1 MAKVT
6 RKRLARGTKFVTEH
20 VFTPIDDGSSPSI
33 GHQINNAGL
42 DNENLAHRSVP
53 FRVNLNIP
61 FIDSRFG
68 SLDSRTF
75 SVPFV
80 LPPLQDTFGFTTNG
94 VIKTPTVSAA
104 NSPVPV
110 ILDELSL
117 GFDQR
122 AEPAAIEDN
131 WSGSAV
137 GFGSQ
142 DGKLNY
148 DEWSKL
154 SLKVSIFQKPA
165 KFFNPMTGVWPN
177 EIVSFDVP
185 YSVWVADGPFVVK
198 DLNKAI
204 DPYKTY
210 ALGIEFPDSP
220 NEGIAFVNICVSMK
234 FRHDLVARDQG
245 DTIQN
250 IPTKSRAPLNRV
262 AAGQAVTIT
271 VPSATSKIEADTAD
285 GVSHNL
291 GIIDEALS
299 ERFRGGIDS
308 HGETAPYQ
316 EMELDAGYEVIA
328 VPLMGNRR
336 RGGISPYDS
345 DLEPYMKAS
354 TAAAALYD
362 RRIIPLA
369 HPVCVHHVFLAYNWQ
384 RWNNVTAGGAA
395 APTTYVPQS
404 ANFTVDVGVGIGTGL
419 KGDNFTYDQ
428 VASASL
434 ANPAAIGGTSGNPTA
449 SSTWLANTIDWV
461 KTAELSGIRN
471 YSLISTIN
479 ATHDAL
485 SFWDWDMISIPLVGS
500 GGTGYT
506 TQGKPVYAGRSWTP
520 TAVTAA
526 YANNREDIAGGAPN
540 CKGSEQFLEVR
551 MKISDS
557 GGLYLGGG
565 LATENYISGYGGHWV
580 YLICKKMMT

>member
-6 RKRLARGTKFVTEH
+6 RKRLARGTKLVTEH

-42 DNENLAHRSVP
+42 DDENLASTLVP
-53 FRVNLNIP
+53 FRLNLNIP
-61 FIDSRFG
+61 FVDSRFG
-68 SLDSRTF
+68 SQDSRTF
-75 SVPFV
+75 SIPFT
-80 LPPLQDTFGFTTNG
+80 LPPLQDTFGYTTNG
-94 VIKTPTVSAA
+94 VIKTPTITAS
-104 NSPVPV
+104 NSPPMV

-131 WSGSAV
+131 WSGSTV
-137 GFGSQ
+137 GFGYQ
-142 DGKLNY
+142 DGKLNF
-148 DEWSKL
+148 DEFGNIGL
-154 SLKVSIFQKPA
+154 RITVFQKPSR
-165 KFFNPMTGVWPN
+165 FFNPMTGIWPN
-177 EIVSFDVP
+177 ELISFDVP
-185 YSVWVADGPFVVK
+185 YSSWVADGPFVIK

-220 NEGIAFVNICVSMK
+220 NQGIAFVNICASLK
-234 FRHDLVARDQG
+234 FKHKLVARDQG
-245 DTIQN
+245 SDIQN
-250 IPTKSRAPLNRV
+250 MPVKSRSVLTRQS
-262 AAGQAVTIT
+262 AGHTVTIG
-271 VPSATSKIEADTAD
+271 VPADDTTIEADTST

-308 HGETAPYQ
+308 DGETAPYQ

-336 RGGISPYDS
+336 RGGISAYDS

-362 RRIIPLA
+362 RRIIPLTR
-369 HPVCVHHVFLAYNWQ
+369 PICVHHVFLAYNWQ
-384 RWNNVTAGGAA
+384 RWNNVTAGGAS

-419 KGDNFTYDQ
+419 KGDDFSYDQ
-428 VASASL
+428 IAAASL
-434 ANPAAIGGTSGNPTA
+434 ANPAAIGGTTGDPTA
-449 SSTWLANTIDWV
+449 SSTWLAKAIDWV
-461 KTAELSGIRN
+461 KTAQLSGIRN
-471 YSLISTIN
+471 YSLVSPVN
-479 ATHDAL
+479 ATHDAQT
-485 SFWDWDMISIPLVGS
+485 FWDWDMISVPLVG
-500 GGTGYT
+500 GGGVGYAA
-506 TQGKPVYAGRSWTP
+506 QGKPVYAGRSWTP

-526 YANNREDIAGGAPN
+526 YANNRNNIAGGAPN
-540 CKGSEQFLEVR
+540 CKGSEQFIEVR

-557 GGLYLGGG
+557 GGLYIGGA
-565 LATENYISGYGGHWV
+565 LPTENYISGYGGHWV